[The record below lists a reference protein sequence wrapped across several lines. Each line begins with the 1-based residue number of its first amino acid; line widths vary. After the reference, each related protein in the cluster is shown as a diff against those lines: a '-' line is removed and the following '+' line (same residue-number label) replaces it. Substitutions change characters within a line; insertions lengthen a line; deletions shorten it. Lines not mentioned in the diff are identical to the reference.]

1 MEKMFNNIAVLI
13 DADNTMSNMMSL
25 VISKISTFGRI
36 TVKRVYGNWKKD
48 NLKNWETVIKEQAL
62 NPQQQFDY
70 TKKKNATD
78 MALVIDAMKLLFT
91 QRYDAFVIVS
101 SDSDYTPL
109 SIELKETGVYV
120 VGIGNDQASDAFKRS
135 CDNFFSITKLVSSV
149 DEPTLKNE
157 ISVITTSQTIQMS
170 DEEKELHDWLKM
182 GAETDNLQDEEGY
195 VNVSSIGSF
204 IKRVRPDFDIT
215 RFGFKKLPEFIE
227 AHTELYETKKYH
239 GKGKAIIRAYKCR

>member
-1 MEKMFNNIAVLI
+1 MEKMFNNIAVLV
-13 DADNTMSNMMSL
+13 DADNTIINMMPL
-25 VISKISTFGRI
+25 VVSKVLTFGRI

-48 NLKNWETVIKEQAL
+48 NLKNWETVIKDHAF

-70 TKKKNATD
+70 VKKKNATD

-91 QRYDAFVIVS
+91 ERYDAFVIVA

-120 VGIGNDQASDAFKRS
+120 IGIGNDNASDAFKRS
-135 CDNFFSITKLVSSV
+135 CDDFFSITKLASSV
-149 DEPTLKNE
+149 DEPTSKNE
-157 ISVITTSQTIQMS
+157 SHETKAFQTIEMS
-170 DEEKELHDWLKM
+170 DEEKELHAWLKM
-182 GAETDNLQDEEGY
+182 GAETDRWQDEEGY
-195 VNVSSIGSF
+195 VNVSSIGQY
-204 IKRVRPDFDIT
+204 IQRLRPDFDIT
-215 RFGFKKLPEFIE
+215 HFGFKKLPEFIE